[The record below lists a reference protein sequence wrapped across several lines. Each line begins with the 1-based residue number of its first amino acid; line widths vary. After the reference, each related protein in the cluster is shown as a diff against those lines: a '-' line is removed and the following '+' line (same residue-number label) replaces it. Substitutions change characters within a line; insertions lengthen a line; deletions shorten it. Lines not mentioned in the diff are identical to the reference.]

1 MAWIVSLLQVHM
13 KKVLR
18 KEQINRVVQWKRFRK
33 VTVLH
38 LMGKGEERRN
48 RVSGRSFPGG
58 GLLGSGSSLRLN
70 AGNEASLK
78 QGTFRKGGEPK
89 KVWEPFSRGLCT
101 GDPSASPWSHQARRS
116 GAGGMGSIWKETCL
130 FLLNSTDDSNAEQG
144 LKRTSLRKLKP
155 KCRK

>member
-1 MAWIVSLLQVHM
+1 M
-13 KKVLR
+13 KKIPQSDCASPDGQR
-18 KEQINRVVQWKRFRK
+18 R
-33 VTVLH
+33 
-38 LMGKGEERRN
+38 GEKK
-48 RVSGRSFPGG
+48 SGIRAFIPGG